1 MLLLVLVFF
10 HSHETLRQPKSL
22 KAGSQPICVCLHM
35 KADSLN
41 NSVPSLT
48 SDSAEQS
55 CENKGGQNSPI
66 ITYKG
71 DLPGDA
77 GITPSDKGDQDF
89 ECLRIKICPVFEK
102 AAGW

>member
-1 MLLLVLVFF
+1 
-10 HSHETLRQPKSL
+10 
-22 KAGSQPICVCLHM
+22 M

-41 NSVPSLT
+41 NSVPSLFT

-89 ECLRIKICPVFEK
+89 V
-102 AAGW
+102 